1 MMQQIT
7 ETASRLADTAL
18 ADKPVYGNQTLGNR
32 IDGQKK
38 TFKGHGTEQRKA
50 VGCDEALSSDF
61 VTVQSQTCLRHGPN
75 VALPASDHDAL
86 RPSRLQFKPFRQGSG
101 YYGKS
106 SAGVHKQLDLFNTSC
121 RTRQTCLYVEKS
133 HVRYLFENTLYC
145 NLAQEQRN
153 SRALATRKT
162 RKKCIGSSFTRLALI
177 VLLFAFNLTAE
188 AQQTKKLPR
197 IGYLTTSFA
206 AEVTGRVDALRQ
218 GLRELGYLEGKN
230 IVIEYRYGKGKPDR
244 LPALAAELIDLKV
257 AVIVT
262 HGFPPAQ
269 AAKRATTTIPIV
281 MAVIGDAVGAWLVA
295 SLARPGGNI
304 TGLTSISS
312 ELYGKR
318 LELLREVSPKISR
331 VAILSSEKSP
341 ATEIAMNEIRG
352 AANALGIQLQTLQ
365 VRSPNDFESA
375 FDSSTKGGAGGLIVL
390 QGPLTSTYRKRIVE
404 LAAKS
409 RLLAAYH
416 ESEFTEAGGLMSY
429 GVSYSDMYRRAAIYV
444 DKILK
449 GAKPADLPV
458 EQPMK
463 FELVINLKAAKQIGL
478 TIPPNVLARA
488 DKVIR

>member
-1 MMQQIT
+1 MNKIIW
-7 ETASRLADTAL
+7 TAL
-18 ADKPVYGNQTLGNR
+18 
-32 IDGQKK
+32 
-38 TFKGHGTEQRKA
+38 
-50 VGCDEALSSDF
+50 S
-61 VTVQSQTCLRHGPN
+61 
-75 VALPASDHDAL
+75 
-86 RPSRLQFKPFRQGSG
+86 
-101 YYGKS
+101 
-106 SAGVHKQLDLFNTSC
+106 
-121 RTRQTCLYVEKS
+121 
-133 HVRYLFENTLYC
+133 
-145 NLAQEQRN
+145 
-153 SRALATRKT
+153 
-162 RKKCIGSSFTRLALI
+162 
-177 VLLFAFNLTAE
+177 VLLFALCSAVQ

-197 IGYLTTSFA
+197 IGYLTTTFVS
-206 AEVTGRVDALRQ
+206 EVTGRIDALRQ
-218 GLRELGYLEGKN
+218 GLRELGYVEGKN
-230 IVIEYRYGKGKPDR
+230 IVIEYRYGEGKPDR

-257 AVIVT
+257 DLIVT
-262 HGFPPAQ
+262 HGFPPAR
-269 AAKRATTTIPIV
+269 AAKQATTTIPIV
-281 MAVIGDAVGAWLVA
+281 MAVIGDAVGAGLVA
-295 SLARPGGNI
+295 SLARPRGNI

-341 ATEIAMNEIRG
+341 STEIAMNEIRA

-375 FDSSTKGGAGGLIVL
+375 FDSPTKGGAGGLIVL

-416 ESEFTEAGGLMSY
+416 EGEFTEAGGLMSY
-429 GVSYSDMYRRAAIYV
+429 GVSYSDMYRRAATYV

-478 TIPPNVLARA
+478 TIPPNVLA
-488 DKVIR
+488 K

>member
-1 MMQQIT
+1 MT
-7 ETASRLADTAL
+7 
-18 ADKPVYGNQTLGNR
+18 NR
-32 IDGQKK
+32 II
-38 TFKGHGTEQRKA
+38 R
-50 VGCDEALSSDF
+50 F
-61 VTVQSQTCLRHGPN
+61 VP
-75 VALPASDHDAL
+75 VA
-86 RPSRLQFKPFRQGSG
+86 
-101 YYGKS
+101 
-106 SAGVHKQLDLFNTSC
+106 
-121 RTRQTCLYVEKS
+121 
-133 HVRYLFENTLYC
+133 
-145 NLAQEQRN
+145 
-153 SRALATRKT
+153 
-162 RKKCIGSSFTRLALI
+162 
-177 VLLFAFNLTAE
+177 LLFALCSAVQ
-188 AQQTKKLPR
+188 AQRTKKLPR
-197 IGYLTTSFA
+197 IGYLTTTFVS
-206 AEVTGRVDALRQ
+206 EVTGRIDALRQ
-218 GLRELGYLEGKN
+218 SLRELGYVEGKN
-230 IVIEYRYGKGKPDR
+230 IVIEYRYGEGKPDR

-257 AVIVT
+257 DLIVT
-262 HGFPPAQ
+262 HGFPPAR
-269 AAKRATTTIPIV
+269 AAKQATTTIPIV
-281 MAVIGDAVGAWLVA
+281 MAVIGDAVGAGLVA

-341 ATEIAMNEIRG
+341 ATEIAMNEIRA

-416 ESEFTEAGGLMSY
+416 EGEFTEAGGLMSY
-429 GVSYSDMYRRAAIYV
+429 GVSYSDMYRRAATYV

-478 TIPPNVLARA
+478 TIPPNVLARRT
-488 DKVIR
+488 K